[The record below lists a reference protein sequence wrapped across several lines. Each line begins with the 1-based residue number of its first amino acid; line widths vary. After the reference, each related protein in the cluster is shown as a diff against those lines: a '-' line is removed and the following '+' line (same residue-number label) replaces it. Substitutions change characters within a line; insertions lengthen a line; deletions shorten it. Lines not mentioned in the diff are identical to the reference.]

1 MKQMLKIEMERAL
14 KGAAFKI
21 ALIIGMIIVT
31 VQFVKVGLHNALNPL
46 EFFEYGGLTLPYTVF
61 YTWIGGNLN
70 VYYTLYIRLLP
81 IMVVLPY
88 AATYYT
94 DRRTG
99 IIRNYYCR
107 TKKINYLIAKF
118 TAVFTTGGIVAVL
131 PLLVN
136 LLATAMLLPS
146 MIWNNGT
153 LCYCANSMW
162 SSIFFTHPYVYYL
175 LYFILQFICGGLLAT
190 VSLMVSLWVN
200 NTSWIPYMK
209 VRAIAPYRLFS
220 MSQLATNYWESYV
233 LFIVMIVVLDV
244 VLYIWR
250 GLKNDTF

>member
-1 MKQMLKIEMERAL
+1 M
-14 KGAAFKI
+14 
-21 ALIIGMIIVT
+21 
-31 VQFVKVGLHNALNPL
+31 
-46 EFFEYGGLTLPYTVF
+46 
-61 YTWIGGNLN
+61 N

-162 SSIFFTHPYVYYL
+162 SSIFLHILMYIICCTLYCSLYVVDYWRQFRLWYL
-175 LYFILQFICGGLLAT
+175 YG
-190 VSLMVSLWVN
+190 
-200 NTSWIPYMK
+200 
-209 VRAIAPYRLFS
+209 
-220 MSQLATNYWESYV
+220 
-233 LFIVMIVVLDV
+233 
-244 VLYIWR
+244 
-250 GLKNDTF
+250 

>member
-1 MKQMLKIEMERAL
+1 MKHMLKIEMERAL

-46 EFFEYGGLTLPYTVF
+46 EFFEYGGLTLPYTVI
-61 YTWIGGNLN
+61 YTWIGGSFN

-107 TKKINYLIAKF
+107 TKKINYL
-118 TAVFTTGGIVAVL
+118 L
-131 PLLVN
+131 
-136 LLATAMLLPS
+136 
-146 MIWNNGT
+146 
-153 LCYCANSMW
+153 
-162 SSIFFTHPYVYYL
+162 
-175 LYFILQFICGGLLAT
+175 
-190 VSLMVSLWVN
+190 
-200 NTSWIPYMK
+200 
-209 VRAIAPYRLFS
+209 
-220 MSQLATNYWESYV
+220 
-233 LFIVMIVVLDV
+233 
-244 VLYIWR
+244 
-250 GLKNDTF
+250 

>member
-46 EFFEYGGLTLPYTVF
+46 EFLNMGTNSSIYRF

-107 TKKINYLIAKF
+107 TKRLI
-118 TAVFTTGGIVAVL
+118 
-131 PLLVN
+131 
-136 LLATAMLLPS
+136 
-146 MIWNNGT
+146 T
-153 LCYCANSMW
+153 L
-162 SSIFFTHPYVYYL
+162 
-175 LYFILQFICGGLLAT
+175 
-190 VSLMVSLWVN
+190 
-200 NTSWIPYMK
+200 
-209 VRAIAPYRLFS
+209 
-220 MSQLATNYWESYV
+220 
-233 LFIVMIVVLDV
+233 
-244 VLYIWR
+244 
-250 GLKNDTF
+250 

>member
-1 MKQMLKIEMERAL
+1 MKHMLKIEMERAL

-46 EFFEYGGLTLPYTVF
+46 EFFEYGGLTLPYTVI
-61 YTWIGGNLN
+61 YTWIGGSFN

-146 MIWNNGT
+146 MIWNNGS
-153 LCYCANSMW
+153 LDCSANSMW

-175 LYFILQFICGGLLAT
+175 LYS
-190 VSLMVSLWVN
+190 V
-200 NTSWIPYMK
+200 
-209 VRAIAPYRLFS
+209 
-220 MSQLATNYWESYV
+220 
-233 LFIVMIVVLDV
+233 
-244 VLYIWR
+244 
-250 GLKNDTF
+250 